1 MKNLKLLAS
10 LLIVSA
16 ALAMPVQAS
25 IKQDNEI
32 ISRHQQAVGDYA
44 KRNGLVVPEIQPYA
58 YGMKLDVAR
67 LVRISPDDKKACKPI
82 PQLMTYQ
89 DSSGALKTVQYRVFS
104 ECRNNN

>member
-1 MKNLKLLAS
+1 
-10 LLIVSA
+10 
-16 ALAMPVQAS
+16 
-25 IKQDNEI
+25 
-32 ISRHQQAVGDYA
+32 
-44 KRNGLVVPEIQPYA
+44 
-58 YGMKLDVAR
+58 MKLDVAR